1 MTGPAAVRLPRPG
14 TGVAAPREHLGHLR
28 RDPAR
33 APADID
39 PAVAQG
45 DNAGRGGRVVAP
57 YVTPAQVTGM
67 GGPAIK
73 LDGHAVLLI
82 QDVAVLI
89 TPGTP
94 GECLPGAWRQ
104 SVRPLDIAQIAMLKA
119 GMDACP
125 VGCQRLGEV
134 TAPAQPVA

>member
-1 MTGPAAVRLPRPG
+1 
-14 TGVAAPREHLGHLR
+14 
-28 RDPAR
+28 
-33 APADID
+33 
-39 PAVAQG
+39 
-45 DNAGRGGRVVAP
+45 
-57 YVTPAQVTGM
+57 M

-89 TPGTP
+89 THGTP

-119 GMDACP
+119 GMDARP
-125 VGCQRLGEV
+125 VGRQRSVRSRRQRSRWRNVMASCNRAWVVSLRPSARV
-134 TAPAQPVA
+134 IQPYAASAVVAS